1 VLGDRPPPGVRAIAE
16 IIQSPASPRDGVT
29 ARPWGTTYRLM
40 VDVKKLK
47 QRVCEAVDRRAAE
60 LIETAD
66 WIHAH
71 PEIGHQ
77 EVEASKRLAGMLETN
92 GIPVEMGTAGMATAF
107 KAELGDNK
115 HERPRV
121 AILAEYDALPGLGHG
136 CGHNLIGTSAIGA
149 GLALKEV
156 VPELPG
162 SIWVLGTPAEESAA
176 PNSGGKV
183 HMVNAGIFNDVDAA
197 IMFHPGTETAVTLD
211 RSLAARGFEFYFH
224 GRAAHAAGAPEEGI
238 NALDAVVLMY
248 NAISVLRQQVR
259 SDVRIHG
266 IILSGG
272 AAANIIPDYAAI
284 RYRTRADDSEYL
296 EEVVQRVVA
305 CAEGAAR
312 ATGCKLEWNE
322 YMPGYEN
329 TMPNK
334 VLLEL
339 MTANLRSIGVTVN
352 NERRRSGRGS
362 TDFGNVSRRVPGIE
376 ARIAITDVLETPGH
390 SVEFREAAGSDQGR
404 QAMLVAAKG
413 LAMTAVDLLTNPDY
427 LKKARAVFD
436 EDLLRSRGVTSRE
449 LRRNA

>member
-1 VLGDRPPPGVRAIAE
+1 MADQV
-16 IIQSPASPRDGVT
+16 QQ
-29 ARPWGTTYRLM
+29 
-40 VDVKKLK
+40 LK
-47 QRVCEAVDRRAAE
+47 DRVCAAVDRRAAE
-60 LIETAD
+60 LIETSD

-77 EVEASKRLAGMLETN
+77 EVEASKRLSGLLQSA

-107 KAELGDNK
+107 KAELGGRQAA
-115 HERPRV
+115 HPRI

-149 GLALKEV
+149 GLALAEV
-156 VPELPG
+156 MPELNG

-183 HMVNAGIFNDVDAA
+183 HMVNAGVFSDVDAA

-211 RSLAARGFEFYFH
+211 RSLAARGFEFFFH

-238 NALDAVVLMY
+238 NALDAVVLLY
-248 NAISVLRQQVR
+248 NAISMLRQQVR

-296 EEVVQRVVA
+296 AEVVDRVVA
-305 CAEGAAR
+305 CAEGAAK
-312 ATGCKLEWNE
+312 ATGCRLEWTE

-334 VLLEL
+334 VLLDL
-339 MTANLRSIGVTVN
+339 MSDNLRQLGMPVN
-352 NERRRSGRGS
+352 NERRRGGKGS

-376 ARIAITDVLETPGH
+376 ARIAITEQLDTPGH
-390 SVEFREAAGSDQGR
+390 SIQFREAAGSALGR
-404 QAMLVAAKG
+404 QAMLVAAKS
-413 LAMTAVDLLTNPDY
+413 LAMTAVDLLTDPEH
-427 LKKARAVFD
+427 LKRARSVFD
-436 EDLLRSRGVTSRE
+436 EDVRTSKK
-449 LRRNA
+449 A

>member
-1 VLGDRPPPGVRAIAE
+1 M
-16 IIQSPASPRDGVT
+16 T
-29 ARPWGTTYRLM
+29 ADQH
-40 VDVKKLK
+40 VEQLK
-47 QRVCEAVDRRAAE
+47 QRVCAAIDRRAAE

-77 EVEASKRLAGMLETN
+77 EVEASRRLTALLESA

-107 KAELGDNK
+107 KAELDGRRSGA
-115 HERPRV
+115 RPRV

-136 CGHNLIGTSAIGA
+136 CGHNLIGTSAVGA
-149 GLALKEV
+149 GLALAEV
-156 VPELPG
+156 AGELDG

-183 HMVNAGIFNDVDAA
+183 HMVNAGVFADVDAA
-197 IMFHPGTETAVTLD
+197 IMFHPGAETAVTLD

-224 GRAAHAAGAPEEGI
+224 GRAAHAAGAPEDGI
-238 NALDAVVLMY
+238 NALDAVVLFY
-248 NAISVLRQQVR
+248 NAVSSLRQQMR

-266 IILSGG
+266 IILNGG

-284 RYRTRADDSEYL
+284 RYRTRADDSDYL
-296 EEVVQRVVA
+296 ADVVERVVA

-312 ATGCKLEWNE
+312 ATGCRLEWTE

-329 TMPNK
+329 TMPNR
-334 VLLEL
+334 VLLDL
-339 MTANLRSIGVTVN
+339 MSDNLRSIGLKVN

-376 ARIAITDVLETPGH
+376 ARIAITDQWDVPGH
-390 SVEFREAAGSDQGR
+390 SIEFREAAGSDMGR
-404 QAMLVAAKG
+404 QAMLSAAKG
-413 LAMTAVDLLTNPDY
+413 LAMTTVDLLARPG
-427 LKKARAVFD
+427 LLARAKAVFE
-436 EDLLRSRGVTSRE
+436 EDLRE
-449 LRRNA
+449 AKR

>member
-1 VLGDRPPPGVRAIAE
+1 MSDQVR
-16 IIQSPASPRDGVT
+16 
-29 ARPWGTTYRLM
+29 
-40 VDVKKLK
+40 KLK
-47 QRVCEAVDRRAAE
+47 DRVCQAIDRRAAE

-77 EVEASKRLAGMLETN
+77 EVEASRRLSGLLQAA

-107 KAELGDNK
+107 KAELGGEK
-115 HERPRV
+115 AARPRV

-136 CGHNLIGTSAIGA
+136 CGHNLIGTSAVGA
-149 GLALKEV
+149 GLALSEV
-156 VPELPG
+156 IPELNG

-183 HMVNAGIFNDVDAA
+183 HMVNAGVFEDVDAA

-224 GRAAHAAGAPEEGI
+224 GRAAHAAGAPDEGI
-238 NALDAVVLMY
+238 NALDAVVLTY
-248 NAISVLRQQVR
+248 NAISVMRQQVR

-272 AAANIIPDYAAI
+272 AAANIIPDYAAL
-284 RYRTRADDSEYL
+284 RYRVRADDSAYL
-296 EEVVQRVVA
+296 AQIVERVIA
-305 CAEGAAR
+305 CAEGAAT
-312 ATGCKLEWNE
+312 ATGCRLEWKE

-339 MTANLRSIGVTVN
+339 MTANLRALGVRVN
-352 NERRRSGRGS
+352 NERRRTGRGS

-376 ARIAITDVLETPGH
+376 ARIAITEQLDTPGH
-390 SVEFREAAGSDQGR
+390 SVEFREAAGSDLGR
-404 QAMLVAAKG
+404 RAMLTAAKG
-413 LAMTAVDLLTNPDY
+413 LAMTAVDLLTDRNH
-427 LKKARAVFD
+427 LKRAKEVFEEDIHKTSAR
-436 EDLLRSRGVTSRE
+436 R
-449 LRRNA
+449 

>member
-1 VLGDRPPPGVRAIAE
+1 MAPDL
-16 IIQSPASPRDGVT
+16 
-29 ARPWGTTYRLM
+29 
-40 VDVKKLK
+40 KKLK
-47 QRVCEAVDRRAAE
+47 QRVCDAVDRRASD
-60 LIETAD
+60 LIATAD

-77 EVEASKRLAGMLETN
+77 EVEASQRLAAMLSSA
-92 GIPVEMGTAGMATAF
+92 GIPVQMGTAGMATAF
-107 KAELGDNK
+107 KAELGQQQ
-115 HERPRV
+115 RPRV

-149 GLALKEV
+149 GLAVQEV
-156 VPELPG
+156 LSELPG
-162 SIWVLGTPAEESAA
+162 SVWVLGTPAEESAA
-176 PNSGGKV
+176 PNSGGKA
-183 HMVNAGIFNDVDAA
+183 HMVNAGVFDEVDAA
-197 IMFHPGTETAVTLD
+197 IMFHPGTETAITLD

-248 NAISVLRQQVR
+248 NGISMLRQQVR

-284 RYRTRADDSEYL
+284 RYRTRADDSDYL
-296 EEVVQRVVA
+296 EEVVEKVIA
-305 CAEGAAR
+305 CAEGASK
-312 ATGCKLEWNE
+312 ATGCKLEWKE

-339 MTANLRSIGVTVN
+339 MTANLRNIGVQVS
-352 NERRRSGRGS
+352 NERRRTGRGS

-376 ARIAITDVLETPGH
+376 ARIAITDVLDTPGH
-390 SVEFREAAGSDQGR
+390 SIEFREAAGSEMGR

-413 LAMTAVDLLTNPDY
+413 LAMTAIDLLTSPEQ
-427 LKKARAVFD
+427 LKRARAVFE
-436 EDLLRSRGVTSRE
+436 EDLRATRRS
-449 LRRNA
+449 

>member
-1 VLGDRPPPGVRAIAE
+1 MADHVEQL
-16 IIQSPASPRDGVT
+16 
-29 ARPWGTTYRLM
+29 
-40 VDVKKLK
+40 KK
-47 QRVCEAVDRRAAE
+47 QVCEAIDRRAAE

-77 EVEASKRLAGMLETN
+77 EVEAAKRLSGLLTSA

-107 KAELGDNK
+107 KAELDGNGAQ
-115 HERPRV
+115 RPRV

-149 GLALKEV
+149 GLALSEV
-156 VPELPG
+156 IPQLEG
-162 SIWVLGTPAEESAA
+162 SVWVLGTPAEESAA

-183 HMVNAGIFNDVDAA
+183 HMVNAGIFSDVDAA

-238 NALDAVVLMY
+238 NALDAVVLLY
-248 NAISVLRQQVR
+248 NAISVMRQQVR

-296 EEVVQRVVA
+296 EEVVQRVIA
-305 CAEGAAR
+305 CAEGAAK
-312 ATGCKLEWNE
+312 ATGCRLEWTE

-334 VLLEL
+334 VLLDL
-339 MTANLRSIGVTVN
+339 MSSNMRALGLSVN

-376 ARIAITDVLETPGH
+376 ARLAITDDWEIPGH
-390 SVEFREAAGSDQGR
+390 SIQFREAAGSEHGR
-404 QAMLVAAKG
+404 QAMLYAAKS
-413 LAMTAVDLLTNPDY
+413 LAMTTIDLLSEPEH
-427 LKKARAVFD
+427 LKRARQVFEEDVQKAKK
-436 EDLLRSRGVTSRE
+436 RS
-449 LRRNA
+449 

>member
-1 VLGDRPPPGVRAIAE
+1 
-16 IIQSPASPRDGVT
+16 
-29 ARPWGTTYRLM
+29 M

-47 QRVCEAVDRRAAE
+47 QRVCEAVDRRAPE

-77 EVEASKRLAGMLETN
+77 EVEASKRLAGMLEGA

-107 KAELGDNK
+107 KAVLGAQAAA
-115 HERPRV
+115 RPRV

-156 VPELPG
+156 VPDLPG

-183 HMVNAGIFNDVDAA
+183 HMVNAGVFNDVDAA

-296 EEVVQRVVA
+296 EDIVQRVVA

-312 ATGCKLEWNE
+312 ATGCTLEWKE

-329 TMPNK
+329 TMPNQ

-339 MTANLRSIGVTVN
+339 ISANLRSIGVTVN

-376 ARIAITDVLETPGH
+376 ARIAITDVIETPGH

-427 LKKARAVFD
+427 LKKARAAFD
-436 EDLLRSRGVTSRE
+436 DDLRAARPQ
-449 LRRNA
+449 

>member
-1 VLGDRPPPGVRAIAE
+1 MMAA
-16 IIQSPASPRDGVT
+16 
-29 ARPWGTTYRLM
+29 
-40 VDVKKLK
+40 DVKHLK
-47 QRVCEAVDRRAAE
+47 QRVCEAVDRRAAQ

-77 EVEASKRLAGMLETN
+77 EVEASKRLTGMLQSA

-107 KAELGDNK
+107 KADLGAGASA
-115 HERPRV
+115 RPRV

-156 VPELPG
+156 AQDLGG

-176 PNSGGKV
+176 PNAGGKV
-183 HMVNAGIFNDVDAA
+183 HMVNAGVFEDVDAA
-197 IMFHPGTETAVTLD
+197 IMFHPGTETAITLD

-284 RYRTRADDSEYL
+284 RYRTRADDADYL
-296 EEVVQRVVA
+296 AEVVERVVA

-312 ATGCKLEWNE
+312 ATGCKLEWKE

-339 MTANLRSIGVTVN
+339 MTENLRSIGVQVN
-352 NERRRSGRGS
+352 NERRKSGRGS

-376 ARIAITDVLETPGH
+376 ARIAITEVLETPGH
-390 SVEFREAAGSDQGR
+390 SIEFREAAGSDMGR
-404 QAMLVAAKG
+404 QAMLTAAKG
-413 LAMTAVDLLTNPDY
+413 LAMTAVDLLSNPEH
-427 LKKARAVFD
+427 LKRARSVFD
-436 EDLLRSRGVTSRE
+436 EDVRAT
-449 LRRNA
+449 RRR

>member
-1 VLGDRPPPGVRAIAE
+1 MSLEGA
-16 IIQSPASPRDGVT
+16 
-29 ARPWGTTYRLM
+29 
-40 VDVKKLK
+40 VDVNKLK
-47 QRVCEAVDRRAAE
+47 QRVCDAVDQRAAE
-60 LIETAD
+60 LIATAD

-77 EVEASKRLAGMLETN
+77 EVEASKRLAGMLQTA

-107 KAELGDNK
+107 KAVLGAG
-115 HERPRV
+115 HGQTARPRV

-149 GLALKEV
+149 GLALQDV
-156 VPELPG
+156 AAELPG
-162 SIWVLGTPAEESAA
+162 SVWVLGTPAEESAA
-176 PNSGGKV
+176 PNAGGKV
-183 HMVNAGIFNDVDAA
+183 HMVNAGVFDDVDAA
-197 IMFHPGTETAVTLD
+197 IMFHPGTETAITLD

-296 EEVVQRVVA
+296 AEIVERVVA

-312 ATGCKLEWNE
+312 ATGCRLEWKE

-329 TMPNK
+329 TLPNR

-339 MTANLRSIGVTVN
+339 MSANLRAIGVQVS
-352 NERRRSGRGS
+352 NERRHAGRGS

-376 ARIAITDVLETPGH
+376 ARIAITDVPETPGH
-390 SVEFREAAGSDQGR
+390 SVEFRQAAGSQMGR
-404 QAMLVAAKG
+404 QAMLVAAKS
-413 LAMTAVDLLTNPDY
+413 LAMTAIDLLSNPEY
-427 LKKARAVFD
+427 LRRARAVFQ
-436 EDLLRSRGVTSRE
+436 EDLHSARRGV
-449 LRRNA
+449 

>member
-1 VLGDRPPPGVRAIAE
+1 MHV
-16 IIQSPASPRDGVT
+16 QQ
-29 ARPWGTTYRLM
+29 
-40 VDVKKLK
+40 LK
-47 QRVCEAVDRRAAE
+47 ERVCRAVDRRAAE

-77 EVEASKRLAGMLETN
+77 EVEAAKRLTGLLQSA

-107 KAELGDNK
+107 KADLSARRTG
-115 HERPRV
+115 RPRV

-136 CGHNLIGTSAIGA
+136 CGHNLIGTSAVGA
-149 GLALKEV
+149 GLALLEV
-156 VPELPG
+156 MRELDG
-162 SIWVLGTPAEESAA
+162 SVWVLGTPAEESAA

-183 HMVNAGIFNDVDAA
+183 HMVNAGVFSEVDAA
-197 IMFHPGTETAVTLD
+197 IMFHPGTETAVTMD

-224 GRAAHAAGAPEEGI
+224 GRAAHAAGAPEEGL

-248 NAISVLRQQVR
+248 NAISMLRQQVR
-259 SDVRIHG
+259 PDVRIHG

-272 AAANIIPDYAAI
+272 AAANIIPDYTAI
-284 RYRTRADDSEYL
+284 RYRTRADDSDYL
-296 EEVVQRVVA
+296 AEVVKRVVA

-312 ATGCKLEWNE
+312 ATGCRLEWKE

-339 MTANLRSIGVTVN
+339 MTENLRSLGITVT
-352 NERRRSGRGS
+352 NERRRTGRGS

-376 ARIAITDVLETPGH
+376 ARVAITDEVDIPGH
-390 SVEFREAAGSDQGR
+390 SVQFRDAAGSDQGR
-404 QAMLVAAKG
+404 QAMLWAAKG
-413 LAMTAVDLLTNPDY
+413 LAMTAVDLLSDPEH
-427 LKKARAVFD
+427 LQRARAAFE
-436 EDLLRSRGVTSRE
+436 EDLRKTTR
-449 LRRNA
+449 

>member
-1 VLGDRPPPGVRAIAE
+1 ML
-16 IIQSPASPRDGVT
+16 QSA
-29 ARPWGTTYRLM
+29 
-40 VDVKKLK
+40 
-47 QRVCEAVDRRAAE
+47 
-60 LIETAD
+60 
-66 WIHAH
+66 
-71 PEIGHQ
+71 
-77 EVEASKRLAGMLETN
+77 

-107 KAELGDNK
+107 KAELAGNNGAG
-115 HERPRV
+115 RPRV

-136 CGHNLIGTSAIGA
+136 CGHNLIGTSAVGA
-149 GLALKEV
+149 GLALKDV
-156 VPELPG
+156 VSELNG

-183 HMVNAGIFNDVDAA
+183 HMVNAGVFSEVDAA
-197 IMFHPGTETAVTLD
+197 IMFHPGTETAITLD

-248 NAISVLRQQVR
+248 NAISALRQQVR

-272 AAANIIPDYAAI
+272 AAANIIPDYASI

-296 EEVVQRVVA
+296 AEIVERVVA
-305 CAEGAAR
+305 CAEGAAK
-312 ATGCKLEWNE
+312 ATGCRLEWKE

-334 VLLEL
+334 VLLDL
-339 MTANLRSIGVTVN
+339 MTENLRSLGMPVN

-376 ARIAITDVLETPGH
+376 ARIAITDQIDTPGH
-390 SVEFREAAGSDQGR
+390 SIQFREAAGSDHGR
-404 QAMLVAAKG
+404 TAMLAAAKG
-413 LAMTAVDLLTNPDY
+413 LAMTAIDLLVDPAH
-427 LKKARAVFD
+427 LSRARVVFD
-436 EDLLRSRGVTSRE
+436 EDVRKSTKQK
-449 LRRNA
+449 

>member
-1 VLGDRPPPGVRAIAE
+1 
-16 IIQSPASPRDGVT
+16 
-29 ARPWGTTYRLM
+29 M
-40 VDVKKLK
+40 VDAKKLK
-47 QRVCEAVDRRAAE
+47 QRVCEAVDRRAPE

-77 EVEASKRLAGMLETN
+77 EVEASRRLVGMLEGA
-92 GIPVEMGTAGMATAF
+92 GIPVETGTAGMTTAF
-107 KAELGDNK
+107 KAVLGAQTAA
-115 HERPRV
+115 RPRV

-156 VPELPG
+156 VPDLPG

-183 HMVNAGIFNDVDAA
+183 HMVNAGVFNDVDAA
-197 IMFHPGTETAVTLD
+197 IMFHPATETAVTLD

-248 NAISVLRQQVR
+248 NAVSAMRQQVR

-272 AAANIIPDYAAI
+272 AAANIIPDYAAL
-284 RYRTRADDSEYL
+284 RYRTRADDSDYL
-296 EEVVQRVVA
+296 EEIVQRVVA
-305 CAEGAAR
+305 CSEGAAR
-312 ATGCKLEWNE
+312 ATGCKLEWKE

-329 TMPNK
+329 TMPNQ

-339 MTANLRSIGVTVN
+339 MTANLRSIGVAVN

-376 ARIAITDVLETPGH
+376 ARIAITEVLETPGH
-390 SVEFREAAGSDQGR
+390 SVEFREAAGSDMGR

-413 LAMTAVDLLTNPDY
+413 LAMTTVDLLTNPEY

-436 EDLLRSRGVTSRE
+436 EDRRGR
-449 LRRNA
+449 

>member
-1 VLGDRPPPGVRAIAE
+1 MADVR
-16 IIQSPASPRDGVT
+16 Q
-29 ARPWGTTYRLM
+29 
-40 VDVKKLK
+40 LK
-47 QRVCEAVDRRAAE
+47 ERVCEAVDRRAAE
-60 LIETAD
+60 LIETSD

-77 EVEASKRLAGMLETN
+77 EVEASRRLSGMLEAA

-107 KAELGDNK
+107 KAELPGRNQAA
-115 HERPRV
+115 HPRV

-149 GLALKEV
+149 GLALSEV
-156 VPELPG
+156 LPELDG

-183 HMVNAGIFNDVDAA
+183 HMVNAGIFGDVDAA

-224 GRAAHAAGAPEEGI
+224 GKAAHAAGAPEEGI
-238 NALDAVVLMY
+238 NALDAVVLLY
-248 NAISVLRQQVR
+248 NNISVLRQQMR

-284 RYRTRADDSEYL
+284 RYRTRADDSDYL
-296 EEVVQRVVA
+296 AEVVDRVVA

-312 ATGCKLEWNE
+312 ATGCRLEWTE

-334 VLLEL
+334 VLLDLVSE
-339 MTANLRSIGVTVN
+339 NLRSLGQKVN
-352 NERRRSGRGS
+352 NERRRGGRGS

-376 ARIAITDVLETPGH
+376 ARISITPTSDVAGH
-390 SVEFREAAGSDQGR
+390 SIEFREAAGSDKGR
-404 QAMLVAAKG
+404 QAMLLAAKS
-413 LAMTAVDLLTNPDY
+413 LAMTAVDLLAEPD
-427 LKKARAVFD
+427 LLRQARQVFD
-436 EDLLRSRGVTSRE
+436 EDVQRGP
-449 LRRNA
+449 RRRRG

>member
-1 VLGDRPPPGVRAIAE
+1 MADRV
-16 IIQSPASPRDGVT
+16 QH
-29 ARPWGTTYRLM
+29 
-40 VDVKKLK
+40 LK
-47 QRVCEAVDRRAAE
+47 QRVCDAVERRAAE
-60 LIETAD
+60 LIETSN

-77 EVEASKRLAGMLETN
+77 EVEASRRLSGLLQSA

-107 KAELGDNK
+107 KAELGG
-115 HERPRV
+115 ERRGRPRV

-136 CGHNLIGTSAIGA
+136 CGHNLIGTSAVGA
-149 GLALKEV
+149 GLALAEV
-156 VPELPG
+156 LPELDG
-162 SIWVLGTPAEESAA
+162 SVWVLGTPAEESAA

-183 HMVNAGIFNDVDAA
+183 HMVNAGVFEEVDAA
-197 IMFHPGTETAVTLD
+197 IMFHPATEDAVTLD

-224 GRAAHAAGAPEEGI
+224 GRAAHAAGSPEEGI
-238 NALDAVVLMY
+238 NALDGVVQLY
-248 NAISVLRQQVR
+248 NAISMLRQQVR

-296 EEVVQRVVA
+296 AEIVERVIA
-305 CAEGAAR
+305 CAEGAAK
-312 ATGCKLEWNE
+312 ATGSRLEWKE

-329 TMPNK
+329 SMPNK

-339 MTANLRSIGVTVN
+339 MTANLKALGVAVN

-376 ARIAITDVLETPGH
+376 ARLAITEKIDVPGH

-404 QAMLVAAKG
+404 QAMLNAAKS
-413 LAMTAVDLLTNPDY
+413 LAMTAIDLLSEPEH
-427 LKKARAVFD
+427 LKRAKAQFA
-436 EDLLRSRGVTSRE
+436 EDIRNTK
-449 LRRNA
+449 RR

>member
-1 VLGDRPPPGVRAIAE
+1 MFDVATLKHRACQAI
-16 IIQSPASPRDGVT
+16 
-29 ARPWGTTYRLM
+29 
-40 VDVKKLK
+40 
-47 QRVCEAVDRRAAE
+47 DRRSTE

-77 EVEASKRLAGMLETN
+77 EVEASKRLSGMLQAA
-92 GIPVEMGTAGMATAF
+92 GISVEMGTAGMATAF
-107 KAELGDNK
+107 KAELGGKNGP
-115 HERPRV
+115 RPRV

-149 GLALKEV
+149 GLALNEV
-156 VPELPG
+156 LPELDG
-162 SIWVLGTPAEESAA
+162 SVWVLGTPAEESAA

-183 HMVNAGIFNDVDAA
+183 HMVNAGVFQDVDAA

-259 SDVRIHG
+259 PDARIHG

-296 EEVVQRVVA
+296 ADVVARVVA

-312 ATGCKLEWNE
+312 ATGCRLEWKE

-339 MTANLRSIGVTVN
+339 MSDNLRALGLQVN
-352 NERRRSGRGS
+352 NERRRTGRGS

-376 ARIAITDVLETPGH
+376 ARIAITEVLETPGH
-390 SVEFREAAGSDQGR
+390 SVAFREAAGSELGR
-404 QAMLVAAKG
+404 QAMLTAAKG
-413 LAMTAVDLLTNPDY
+413 LAMTAIDLLCNPEY
-427 LKKARAVFD
+427 LKQARVVF
-436 EDLLRSRGVTSRE
+436 EDDLRKTP
-449 LRRNA
+449 RR

>member
-1 VLGDRPPPGVRAIAE
+1 MSDNV
-16 IIQSPASPRDGVT
+16 QN
-29 ARPWGTTYRLM
+29 
-40 VDVKKLK
+40 LK
-47 QRVCEAVDRRAAE
+47 QRACQVIDRRAAE

-77 EVEASKRLAGMLETN
+77 EVEASRRLSGLLEAA

-107 KAELGDNK
+107 KAELGGDSK
-115 HERPRV
+115 ARPRV

-136 CGHNLIGTSAIGA
+136 CGHNLIGTSAVGA
-149 GLALKEV
+149 GLALKEL

-183 HMVNAGIFNDVDAA
+183 HMVNAGVFEQVDAA

-224 GRAAHAAGAPEEGI
+224 GRAAHAAGAPEEGL

-248 NAISVLRQQVR
+248 NAISLMRQQVR

-284 RYRTRADDSEYL
+284 RYRTRADDSDYL
-296 EEVVQRVVA
+296 AEIVERVVA

-312 ATGCKLEWNE
+312 ATGCRLEWKE

-339 MTANLRSIGVTVN
+339 MTSNLRSLGIEVN

-376 ARIAITDVLETPGH
+376 ARIAITDQLDTPGH
-390 SVEFREAAGSDQGR
+390 SIEFREAAGSNQGR
-404 QAMLVAAKG
+404 QAMLTAAKG
-413 LAMTAVDLLTNPDY
+413 LAMTAIDLLTNPDH
-427 LKKARAVFD
+427 LKRAKAVFD
-436 EDLLRSRGVTSRE
+436 EDVAKATK
-449 LRRNA
+449 RR

>member
-1 VLGDRPPPGVRAIAE
+1 MADRVE
-16 IIQSPASPRDGVT
+16 Q
-29 ARPWGTTYRLM
+29 L
-40 VDVKKLK
+40 KKH
-47 QRVCEAVDRRAAE
+47 VCEAIDRRAAE
-60 LIETAD
+60 LIEIAD

-77 EVEASKRLAGMLETN
+77 EVEAARRLSGMLASA

-107 KAELGDNK
+107 KAELCGTGAA
-115 HERPRV
+115 RPRV

-149 GLALKEV
+149 GLALAEV
-156 VPELPG
+156 IPELEG
-162 SIWVLGTPAEESAA
+162 SVWVLGTPAEESAA

-183 HMVNAGIFNDVDAA
+183 HMVNAGIFADVDAA

-224 GRAAHAAGAPEEGI
+224 GRAAHAAGAPEDGI
-238 NALDAVVLMY
+238 NALDAVVLLY
-248 NAISVLRQQVR
+248 NAISVLRQQLR

-284 RYRTRADDSEYL
+284 RYRTRADDSDYL
-296 EEVVQRVVA
+296 EEVVQRVIA
-305 CAEGAAR
+305 CAQGAAQ
-312 ATGCKLEWNE
+312 ATGSRLEWTE

-334 VLLEL
+334 VLLDL
-339 MTANLRSIGVTVN
+339 MSTNMRALGLSVN

-376 ARIAITDVLETPGH
+376 ARLAITDDWEIPGH
-390 SVEFREAAGSDQGR
+390 SIEFREAAGSDHGR
-404 QAMLVAAKG
+404 QAMLDAAKS
-413 LAMTAVDLLTNPDY
+413 LAMTAIDLLSEPEH
-427 LKKARAVFD
+427 LKRARDVFE
-436 EDLLRSRGVTSRE
+436 EDMRKSEVRSQKSAG
-449 LRRNA
+449 

>member
-1 VLGDRPPPGVRAIAE
+1 MSDHVQDLKRRAC
-16 IIQSPASPRDGVT
+16 QV
-29 ARPWGTTYRLM
+29 
-40 VDVKKLK
+40 
-47 QRVCEAVDRRAAE
+47 VDRRAPE

-77 EVEASKRLAGMLETN
+77 EVEASRRLSGLLEGD
-92 GIPVEMGTAGMATAF
+92 GISVEMGTAGMATAF
-107 KAELGDNK
+107 KAELDGK
-115 HERPRV
+115 SSARPRV

-136 CGHNLIGTSAIGA
+136 CGHNLIGTSAVGA
-149 GLALKEV
+149 GLALKAV
-156 VPELPG
+156 LPQLPG

-183 HMVNAGIFNDVDAA
+183 HMVNAGVFDDVDAA
-197 IMFHPGTETAVTLD
+197 IMFHPGTETAITMD

-224 GRAAHAAGAPEEGI
+224 GRAAHAAGAPEEGV

-296 EEVVQRVVA
+296 SEIVARVVA
-305 CAEGAAR
+305 CAEGAAK
-312 ATGCKLEWNE
+312 ATGCRLEWKE

-339 MTANLRSIGVTVN
+339 MTANLRSLGIAVTN
-352 NERRRSGRGS
+352 DRRRSGRGS

-376 ARIAITDVLETPGH
+376 ARIAITDQLQTPGH
-390 SVEFREAAGSDQGR
+390 SVQFRDAAGSNQGR
-404 QAMLVAAKG
+404 QAMITAAKG
-413 LAMTAVDLLTNPDY
+413 LAMTAIDLLTTPEH
-427 LKKARAVFD
+427 LKRAREVF
-436 EDLLRSRGVTSRE
+436 EDDLRKSRRG
-449 LRRNA
+449 

>member
-1 VLGDRPPPGVRAIAE
+1 MPDHV
-16 IIQSPASPRDGVT
+16 QQ
-29 ARPWGTTYRLM
+29 
-40 VDVKKLK
+40 LK
-47 QRVCEAVDRRAAE
+47 DRVCEAVDRRAAE

-77 EVEASKRLAGMLETN
+77 EVEASRRLSALLESAG
-92 GIPVEMGTAGMATAF
+92 IAVEMGTAGMATAF
-107 KAELGDNK
+107 KAELGGQRAV
-115 HERPRV
+115 RPRV

-136 CGHNLIGTSAIGA
+136 CGHNLIGTSAVGA
-149 GLALKEV
+149 GLALAEV
-156 VPELPG
+156 MPELDG

-183 HMVNAGIFNDVDAA
+183 HMVNAGVFSDVDAA
-197 IMFHPGTETAVTLD
+197 IMFHPGTETAITLD
-211 RSLAARGFEFYFH
+211 RSLAARGFEFFFH

-238 NALDAVVLMY
+238 NALDAVVLLY
-248 NAISVLRQQVR
+248 NAISMLRQQVR

-296 EEVVQRVVA
+296 AEVVERVVA

-312 ATGCKLEWNE
+312 ATGCRLEWKE

-334 VLLEL
+334 VLLNL
-339 MTANLRSIGVTVN
+339 MTDNLRALGMPVN

-376 ARIAITDVLETPGH
+376 ARIAITDQIDVPGH
-390 SVEFREAAGSDQGR
+390 SIEFREAAGSDQGR
-404 QAMLVAAKG
+404 QAMIAAAKG
-413 LAMTAVDLLTNPDY
+413 LAMTAIDLLVSPDN
-427 LKKARAVFD
+427 LRQAKVVFD
-436 EDLLRSRGVTSRE
+436 EDVRKATK
-449 LRRNA
+449 RR